1 MGSYER
7 QVWAGMK
14 PFRLH
19 DIETHDPQ
27 TKRVNVIIDTPK
39 GSHNKYKYDEEL
51 GLFRLSR
58 VLPAGMH
65 FPQDFGSIPRTRA
78 EDGDALDVLV
88 LMDAPTFVGCLVT
101 VRLLGVLRATQK
113 EKRKTIRN
121 DRLIAVAE
129 TPVNRPA
136 ISRIDELRNDRLSE
150 IEQFFVSYNRAHN
163 RVFTP
168 TGRLGPKAAETL
180 LRKAMHAFAEAAAQ

>member
-1 MGSYER
+1 
-7 QVWAGMK
+7 MK
-14 PFRLH
+14 TFRLH
-19 DIETHDPQ
+19 DIATRDPET
-27 TKRVNVIIDTPK
+27 KLVNVVIDTPK
-39 GSHNKYKYDEEL
+39 GSHNKYKYDEKL

-65 FPQDFGSIPRTRA
+65 FPYDFGSIPRTRA

-88 LMDAPTFVGCLVT
+88 LMDAATFAGCLVST
-101 VRLLGVLRATQK
+101 RLVGVLRATQT
-113 EKRKTIRN
+113 EKRTTIQN

-136 ISRIDELRNDRLSE
+136 IHRIDEFGNDRLSE
-150 IEQFFVSYNRAHN
+150 IEQFFVSYNRIHN

-180 LRKAMHAFAEAAAQ
+180 LRKAMHAFTKAAAR